1 MIKEQEKHME
11 TSGIKNKSK
20 SFELKNITQNFYIFL
35 VNKLYKILELVSYS
49 SKHPIITLAPSQNPF
64 L

>member
-1 MIKEQEKHME
+1 M
-11 TSGIKNKSK
+11 KNKSK